1 MQPYTW
7 LKKQL
12 DNNIQVLEI
21 PQSFVLTDIN
31 TPFADVELA
40 LEEPNGLIGI
50 GGGLSSARLVNAYQL
65 GIFPWYSE
73 GEPVLWYS
81 PNPRMVLTPES
92 LHISKSLQ
100 KILKKNNFNIKI
112 DNDFASVIRHCK
124 TIERKDQNG
133 TWIDED
139 MVSAY
144 TELHQHGIARSIE
157 VYQKSVLV
165 GGLYGVSMGKVF
177 FGESMFSLLPNASK
191 IALTYL
197 VQSMDYEL
205 IDCQVESPHLRRLG
219 AFNIERSAFIK
230 LLNDLL

>member
-1 MQPYTW
+1 
-7 LKKQL
+7 
-12 DNNIQVLEI
+12 VLEI

-50 GGGLSSARLVNAYQL
+50 GGKLSSARLINAYQL

-81 PNPRMVLTPES
+81 PNPRMVLTPGT

-100 KILKKNNFNIKI
+100 KTLKKNHFNIKI

-124 TIERKDQNG
+124 TIERKDQDG
-133 TWIDED
+133 TWINED

-144 TELHQHGIARSIE
+144 TELHQRGIARSIE
-157 VYQKSVLV
+157 VYQNSVLV

-219 AFNIERSAFIK
+219 AINIERSAFIK